1 MAQMRPAI
9 RAQHF
14 GAAHEQ
20 TAIFGGGHA
29 FGLRRFPE
37 TRPTAARIELGIGI
51 EHRIAAARA
60 AVVGGFQ
67 GTANLLAAQLGLGI
81 AGCTPPQG
89 PAFELLLALFDST
102 LTYRSYYQCRQEL
115 PALLDLLVCDANNPR
130 AIRSV
135 QAALRNE
142 LEALPKLPGAP
153 ALAEWLPSSAPG
165 LDALCQRAPNQQLE
179 TLRCFLQHLDNASA
193 RLSDE
198 IGLHYF
204 NHNPSWHPDN
214 PPARNSPC

>member
-1 MAQMRPAI
+1 MKHIPRKRFGQNFLTDDVVLHDIISSIAPAADDAMVEI
-9 RAQHF
+9 
-14 GAAHEQ
+14 GPGLAAMTALLLEQ
-20 TAIFGGGHA
+20 LRHLHVVELDRDLV
-29 FGLRRFPE
+29 GLRPD
-37 TRPTAARIELGIGI
+37 
-51 EHRIAAARA
+51 
-60 AVVGGFQ
+60 Q
-67 GTANLLAAQLGLGI
+67 K
-81 AGCTPPQG
+81 
-89 PAFELLLALFDST
+89 
-102 LTYRSYYQCRQEL
+102 
-115 PALLDLLVCDANNPR
+115 
-130 AIRSV
+130 
-135 QAALRNE
+135 ALRNE